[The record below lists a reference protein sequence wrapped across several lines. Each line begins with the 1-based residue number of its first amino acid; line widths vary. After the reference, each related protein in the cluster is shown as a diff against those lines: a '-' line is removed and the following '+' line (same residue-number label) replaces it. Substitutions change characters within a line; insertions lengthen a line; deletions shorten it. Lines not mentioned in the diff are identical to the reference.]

1 MNLYEQLREKIRMW
15 FLAKT
20 LKKVRRNKK
29 IAGYKHYIHFG
40 ILYDASSEEN
50 YKRITLLVK
59 DLQHDQK
66 KVKTLGF
73 VNQKKMPEYS
83 FPKLTFEFCNKKAFA
98 LNYHPQAQGVK
109 DFLSQK
115 YDVIIDL
122 SNTDFFHLKFVAAL
136 SDAPLKVGRFDK
148 KYVDLFDVMLELKED
163 APIDEVINQTMYY
176 LKMINNA

>member
-1 MNLYEQLREKIRMW
+1 MW

-20 LKKVRRNKK
+20 LRKVRRNKK
-29 IAGYKHYIHFG
+29 IAGYKQCTNFG
-40 ILYDASSEEN
+40 ILYDASTEEN

-59 DLQHDQK
+59 DLQQDQK

-73 VNQKKMPEYS
+73 VDQKKMPEYS

-98 LNYHPQAQGVK
+98 LNYQPQSQGIK

-122 SNTDFFHLKFVAAL
+122 SNADFFHLKFIAAL
-136 SDAPLKVGRFDK
+136 SDAPLKVGRFHQ
-148 KYVDLFDVMLELKED
+148 KYVDLFDLMLELRED
-163 APIDEVINQTMYY
+163 APIDEAINQTMYY

>member
-1 MNLYEQLREKIRMW
+1 MW

-20 LKKVRRNKK
+20 LKKEGRNKK
-29 IAGYKHYIHFG
+29 IAGYKQYTSFG
-40 ILYDASSEEN
+40 ILYDASTEEN

-73 VNQKKMPEYS
+73 VDQKKMPEYS

-98 LNYHPQAQGVK
+98 LNYQPQTQGVK

-122 SNTDFFHLKFVAAL
+122 SNTEFFHLKFVAAL
-136 SDAPLKVGRFDK
+136 SDAPLKVGRFHK
-148 KYVDLFDVMLELKED
+148 KYVDLFDIMLELKED
-163 APIDEVINQTMYY
+163 APIDEVIKQTMYY